1 VNKIRNQIL
10 PFLPIPYH
18 LPWGGWMLLEN
29 CEFGRSLI
37 YGLYNEQDEIN
48 TMQFILRPGMT
59 MFDIGANQGI
69 FTIVASRRVGP
80 LGRVYAFEP
89 VPSQYQMLKLN
100 CRLNGL
106 KNVVTEA
113 LALSDRVGNAE
124 FFEVEQDQAN
134 YSSLKPPASDV
145 KTPFYQTIVK
155 TVDLLFY
162 MREKGINCVDFIK
175 IDVEGGE
182 RDVIMGGESLWCS
195 ESAPI
200 VLMEI
205 NDLRTGKWGYR
216 AIELLRYFERWGYK
230 IFRPTNGAIKVHKIQ
245 EYYSFTNLLLVPAA
259 REYLLG
265 PWIREKAIEI

>member
-1 VNKIRNQIL
+1 
-10 PFLPIPYH
+10 
-18 LPWGGWMLLEN
+18 MLLKN

-48 TMQFILRPGMT
+48 TMQIILGPGMRV
-59 MFDIGANQGI
+59 FDIGANQGI
-69 FTIVASRRVGP
+69 FTIIASRRVGP

-106 KNVVTEA
+106 KNVVTES
-113 LALSDRVGNAE
+113 LAVSDRVGTAE
-124 FFEVEQDQAN
+124 FFEVGQDQAN

-162 MREKGINCVDFIK
+162 MSEKGIDCVDFIK

-182 RDVIMGGESLWCS
+182 RDVIAGGESLWRS

-205 NDLRTGKWGYR
+205 NDLRTERWGYR
-216 AIELLRYFERWGYK
+216 ATEILRYFEKLGYRAFK
-230 IFRPTNGAIKVHKIQ
+230 PTKGGVTLHKIQ
-245 EYYSFTNLLLVPAA
+245 DYYSFTNLLLVPAA
-259 REYLLG
+259 REYLLV
-265 PWIREKAIEI
+265 P